1 METMARATE
10 SGTMTRKN
18 SDDDD
23 DNHDFNNCG
32 SDDKKENGKG
42 IQVFCIRLTAFLPD
56 TVLLFASSRTHADI

>member
-1 METMARATE
+1 
-10 SGTMTRKN
+10 MTRKN